1 MMKNWMLII
10 GWIGAWIGLLTAN
23 GFAQVARLAPEQP
36 RWGQSLTITYDTTAP
51 GAKFSA
57 ADEVYVCA
65 KLSFAEHNENRAE
78 RMAESA
84 GQFRFNLN
92 IKENLSSIALHFITM
107 TGGWDEQAYTT
118 AIVFRPD
125 GQAARG
131 AYASKIQSGRY
142 QEFFKQETLLYPDN
156 YSAYRAKWAT
166 AALMEEGKAGG
177 MINADI
183 TRLGRLSRAP
193 ETAELLYALS
203 YGHLLLGRED
213 KSRELIRQ
221 LASQFPSSPF
231 TANAIHEYEDQIAG
245 QPAGNDGRAEVAKLK
260 LEVINANP
268 SADFARRASTEL
280 ARDPRAP
287 LDVIEKVTGLWR
299 KAEPENPQPCFN
311 LALSFLN
318 QYQKYDQAVPV
329 IERAIELL
337 LAGKLRLYGDINGK
351 QTEAMLPESYLISAD
366 LRFRQQK
373 YAEALAAANT
383 AQAFARDNDFA
394 AYLLDAKI
402 LKAIGKGT
410 EAEAAF
416 IEAWRRGS
424 PEAEERVKD
433 VYRDRRGS
441 LNGFDEYLLGATKG
455 KNANGN
461 WKLAAPSVKL
471 TSLDG
476 RRFDL
481 NALAGKIIVLNLW
494 FIECGPCRKEI
505 PKLNELVNEFS
516 GKPVVFLAP
525 SFDSTESLRGF
536 LKTTPFNYQIVPNA
550 EAIIN
555 GQFNASSFPT
565 HIVINQ
571 NGLIEATLVGAAERR
586 PEEVRRLILRL
597 LNTQISH

>member
-1 MMKNWMLII
+1 MKI
-10 GWIGAWIGLLTAN
+10 GAFVISWIGGCVVLLAAN
-23 GFAQVARLAPEQP
+23 SFAQVARLTSEQP
-36 RWGQSLTITYDTTAP
+36 RWGQTLTITYDTQAP

-65 KLSFAEHNENRAE
+65 KLSFAEHNENAAA
-78 RMAESA
+78 RMVKAG
-84 GQFRFNLN
+84 GQFKYELKV
-92 IKENLSSIALHFITM
+92 KENLASIALHFITM
-107 TGGWDEQAYTT
+107 SGGWDEQAYTT
-118 AIVFRPD
+118 ALVFRPD

-142 QEFFKQETLLYPDN
+142 QEYFKQETALYPDN
-156 YSAYRAKWAT
+156 YSAYCAKWAT
-166 AALMEEGKAGG
+166 AALMEEGKVGG
-177 MINADI
+177 IISAD
-183 TRLGRLSRAP
+183 LKRLSRAP
-193 ETAELLYALS
+193 ETDELLYALS
-203 YGHLLLGRED
+203 CGYLLLGRED

-221 LASQFPSSPF
+221 LVSSYPSSPF
-231 TANAIHEYEDQIAG
+231 TANAINDYEDQIAG
-245 QPAGNDGRAEVAKLK
+245 QSASNDGRAEVAKLK
-260 LEVINANP
+260 LDVIKANP
-268 SADFARRASTEL
+268 SADFARNGSTLL

-287 LDVIEKVTGLWR
+287 LELIEKVTGLWQ
-299 KAEPENPQPCFN
+299 KTEPENPQPYFN
-311 LALSFLN
+311 QALSFLN
-318 QYQKYDQAVPV
+318 QYQKHDQALPM
-329 IERAIELL
+329 IEQAIELL

-373 YAEALAAANT
+373 FAEALAAANT

-402 LKAIGKGT
+402 LKAIGQGA

-424 PEAEERVKD
+424 SEAEERLKE
-433 VYRDRRGS
+433 VYRGKRGS
-441 LNGFDEYLLGATKG
+441 LTGFDEYLLGATKG

-461 WKLAAPSVKL
+461 WKQAAPSVKL

-505 PKLNELVNEFS
+505 PKLNELVSEFS

-525 SFDSTESLRGF
+525 SFDSAETLRGF
-536 LKTTPFNYQIVPNA
+536 LKTTPFHYQIVPNA
-550 EAIIN
+550 EAIIS
-555 GQFNASSFPT
+555 GQFNAATFPT

-571 NGLIEATLVGAAERR
+571 NGLVEATLVGAAERR
-586 PEEVRRLILRL
+586 PEEVRRLILKL
-597 LNTQISH
+597 LQATTSH